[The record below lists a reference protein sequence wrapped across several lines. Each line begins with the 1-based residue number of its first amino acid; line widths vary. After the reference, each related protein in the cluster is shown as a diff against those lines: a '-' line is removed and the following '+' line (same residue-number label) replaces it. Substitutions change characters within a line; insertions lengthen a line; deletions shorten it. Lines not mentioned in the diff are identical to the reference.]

1 LNVVRVKVC
10 GVTTPDDARMVA
22 EAGAD
27 WIGLN
32 FHPGSPRCINPEIA
46 GSIVAALPGS
56 CAAVGLFVDRDPKDV
71 RGVARAVGLTMV
83 QLHGSE
89 PPTDLV
95 ALEGLDVIKAFRV
108 GSAEDIAAMSSYLE
122 ECRRLGRMPLAVLV
136 DAFVPGLAGGTG
148 QTVADDLIAALPRL
162 ERLVLAGG
170 LTPENVAD
178 RVARARP
185 WMVDVASGVESAPG
199 RKCPRRVAEFVK
211 RARGEA

>member
-1 LNVVRVKVC
+1 
-10 GVTTPDDARMVA
+10 MVA

-32 FHPGSPRCINPEIA
+32 FHPGSSRCIDPEIA
-46 GSIVAALPGS
+46 RSIVAVLPES

-71 RGVARAVGLTMV
+71 REVARAVGLTMV

-89 PPTDLV
+89 PPSDLV
-95 ALEGLDVIKAFRV
+95 SLEGLGVIMAFRV

-122 ECRRLGRMPLAVLV
+122 ACRRLGRMPLAVLV

-170 LTPENVAD
+170 LTPDNVAS

-199 RKCPRRVAEFVK
+199 QKDPAKVGAFV
-211 RARGEA
+211 RAARGHADTP